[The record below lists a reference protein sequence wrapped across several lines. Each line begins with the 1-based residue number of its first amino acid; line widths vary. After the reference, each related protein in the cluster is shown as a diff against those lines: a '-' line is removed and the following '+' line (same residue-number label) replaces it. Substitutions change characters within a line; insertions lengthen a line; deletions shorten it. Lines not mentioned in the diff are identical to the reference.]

1 MNRNDF
7 PILAKKINNKPFI
20 YFDNAATAQK
30 PQVVIDAIQFAYENC
45 NANIHRGVY
54 YLSNLATQNHEWAR
68 EKVASFF
75 RAKSKNEIIF
85 TKGTTDGINTI
96 AHLLE
101 ENNIIQKDDEII
113 ISYMEHHSN
122 IVPWQML
129 CERTGAK
136 LKIIPLKSD
145 LTLDFESF
153 KSLINERTKLV
164 SIAQIS
170 NVLGIC
176 NPVDEIVKECKKN
189 GILVCVD
196 GAQSAPHKKVNLQEL
211 NCDFF
216 VMSSHKMY
224 GPTGLGVLYG
234 KEELLQK
241 MKPVWGGGEMIE
253 KVTFE
258 KTTYNK
264 LPYRFE
270 AGTPDFINTYAFG
283 KAIEYVDSIG
293 IENIEK
299 YEKELT
305 QYAENKL
312 KEIDEIKIYGQG
324 VEKYGIVSFNV
335 ADIQPFDIGLL
346 LDSKSIAI
354 RTGHHCAEPLID
366 HLQVPGTARISFAFY
381 NEKEEIDIFI
391 KELKECV
398 KMLK

>member
-75 RAKSKNEIIF
+75 GAKSKNEIIF

-96 AHLLE
+96 AHLLD

-145 LTLDFESF
+145 LTLDFELF

-283 KAIEYVDSIG
+283 KAIEYVESIG

-366 HLQVPGTARISFAFY
+366 YLQVPGTARISFAFY

>member
-68 EKVASFF
+68 EKVADFF
-75 RAKSKNEIIF
+75 GAKSKNEIIF

-189 GILVCVD
+189 GIFVCVD

-283 KAIEYVDSIG
+283 KAIEYVESIG

-366 HLQVPGTARISFAFY
+366 YLQVPGTARISFAFY

>member
-75 RAKSKNEIIF
+75 GAKSKNEIIF

-101 ENNIIQKDDEII
+101 ENKLIQKDDEII
-113 ISYMEHHSN
+113 ISYLEHHSN

-129 CERTGAK
+129 CEKVGAK

-145 LTLDFESF
+145 LTLDMESF
-153 KSLINERTKLV
+153 KSLINEHTKLV

-176 NPVDEIVKECKKN
+176 NPIDEIVKECKKN
-189 GILVCVD
+189 DILVCVD

-211 NCDFF
+211 DCDFF

-234 KEELLQK
+234 KEDILQK

-283 KAIEYVDSIG
+283 KAIEYVESIG

-366 HLQVPGTARISFAFY
+366 YLQVPGTARISFAFY

>member
-1 MNRNDF
+1 MNRSDF

-75 RAKSKNEIIF
+75 GAKSKNEIIF

-176 NPVDEIVKECKKN
+176 NPIDEIVKECKKK

-211 NCDFF
+211 DCDFF

-283 KAIEYVDSIG
+283 KAIEYVESIG

-366 HLQVPGTARISFAFY
+366 YLQVPGTARISFAFY

-398 KMLK
+398 KMLR

>member
-30 PQVVIDAIQFAYENC
+30 PQVVINAIQFAYENC

-75 RAKSKNEIIF
+75 GAKSKNEIIF

-101 ENNIIQKDDEII
+101 ENKLIQKDDEII

-153 KSLINERTKLV
+153 KSLINEHTKLV

-176 NPVDEIVKECKKN
+176 NPVDEIVKECKKKD
-189 GILVCVD
+189 ILVCVD

-283 KAIEYVDSIG
+283 KAIEYVESIG
-293 IENIEK
+293 IDNIEK

-305 QYAENKL
+305 QYAEEKL

-366 HLQVPGTARISFAFY
+366 YLQVPGTARISFAFY

>member
-75 RAKSKNEIIF
+75 GAKSKNEIIF

-96 AHLLE
+96 AHLLD
-101 ENNIIQKDDEII
+101 ENKLIQKDDEII

-176 NPVDEIVKECKKN
+176 NPVDEIVKECKKK

-283 KAIEYVDSIG
+283 KAIEYVESIG

-312 KEIDEIKIYGQG
+312 KEIDEIKIYGQD

-366 HLQVPGTARISFAFY
+366 YLQVPGTARISFAFY

>member
-68 EKVASFF
+68 EKVADFF
-75 RAKSKNEIIF
+75 GAKSKNEIIF

-176 NPVDEIVKECKKN
+176 NPIDEIVKECKKK

-211 NCDFF
+211 DCDFF

-283 KAIEYVDSIG
+283 KAIEYVESIG

-366 HLQVPGTARISFAFY
+366 YLQVPGTARISFAFY

>member
-75 RAKSKNEIIF
+75 GAKSKNEIIF

-96 AHLLE
+96 AHLLD

-153 KSLINERTKLV
+153 KSLINEHTKLV

-176 NPVDEIVKECKKN
+176 NPIDEIVKECKKKD
-189 GILVCVD
+189 ILVCVD

-283 KAIEYVDSIG
+283 KAIEYVESIG

-366 HLQVPGTARISFAFY
+366 YLQVPGTARISFAFY

>member
-75 RAKSKNEIIF
+75 GAKSKNEIIF

-153 KSLINERTKLV
+153 KSLINEHTKLV

-176 NPVDEIVKECKKN
+176 NPVDEIVKECKKK

-211 NCDFF
+211 DCDFF

-283 KAIEYVDSIG
+283 KAIEYVESIG

-366 HLQVPGTARISFAFY
+366 YLQVPGTARISFAFY

>member
-75 RAKSKNEIIF
+75 GAKSKNEIIF

-96 AHLLE
+96 AHLLD

-153 KSLINERTKLV
+153 KSLINEHTKLV

-176 NPVDEIVKECKKN
+176 NPIDEIVKECKKN

-283 KAIEYVDSIG
+283 KAIEYVESIG

-366 HLQVPGTARISFAFY
+366 YLQVPGTARISFAFY

>member
-75 RAKSKNEIIF
+75 GAKSKNEIIF

-176 NPVDEIVKECKKN
+176 NPIDEIVKECKKK

-211 NCDFF
+211 DCDFF

-283 KAIEYVDSIG
+283 KAIEYVESIG

-366 HLQVPGTARISFAFY
+366 YLQVPGTARISFAFY

>member
-75 RAKSKNEIIF
+75 GAKSKNEIIF

-101 ENNIIQKDDEII
+101 ENKLIQKDDEII

-145 LTLDFESF
+145 LTLDMESF
-153 KSLINERTKLV
+153 KSLINEHTKLV

-176 NPVDEIVKECKKN
+176 NPIDEIVKECKKN

-211 NCDFF
+211 DCDFF

-283 KAIEYVDSIG
+283 KAIEYVESIG

-366 HLQVPGTARISFAFY
+366 YLQVPGTARISFAFY

>member
-75 RAKSKNEIIF
+75 GAKSKNEIIF

-101 ENNIIQKDDEII
+101 ENKLIQKDDEII

-153 KSLINERTKLV
+153 KSLINEHTKLV

-176 NPVDEIVKECKKN
+176 NPVDEIVKECKKK

-211 NCDFF
+211 DCDFF

-241 MKPVWGGGEMIE
+241 MEPVWGGGEMIE

-283 KAIEYVDSIG
+283 KAIEYVESIG

-366 HLQVPGTARISFAFY
+366 YLQVPGTARISFAFY